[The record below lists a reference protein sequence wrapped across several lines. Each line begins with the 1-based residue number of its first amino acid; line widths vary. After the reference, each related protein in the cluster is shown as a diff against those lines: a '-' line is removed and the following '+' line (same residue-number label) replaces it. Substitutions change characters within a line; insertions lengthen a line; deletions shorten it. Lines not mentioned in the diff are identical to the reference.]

1 MLSTLAEKIH
11 DSRFL
16 RLVRNMLQAGYL
28 EDWVY
33 HVTFSGTPQGG
44 VASPVL
50 SNIYLHKLDRFVETV
65 LIPQHNRGTRRAR
78 NPAYLELAAALARAR
93 RRGDRAQARKLRQ
106 RMRGIPSTDPHDLGY
121 RRLRYCRYADDT
133 LLGFTGPKAEAENI
147 KQRLAQFLH
156 EDLTLELS
164 QDKTLIT
171 HARTGAARFLGYDI
185 TVQHNDRQLTRGQ
198 RHVNGH
204 IALRVPPSVIK
215 AKCAPYRVRGKPAR
229 RTQIINRDDYHI
241 VTTYGAEYRGIVQYY
256 LLAGDV
262 YRLHRLRW
270 AMQASLLATL
280 ASKHRSTV
288 TKIAAKHQA
297 KITTPLGLRTCYEAI
312 AQRAG
317 KTPLVARFGGI
328 PLTRHKTAVITDR
341 TPTGLPY
348 PRKELINRLLN
359 GRCELC
365 QQPGQVQ
372 VHQVRKLTDLNPNGS
387 APPPWARLMA
397 RRRRKTLVVCADCHD
412 HIHTAKPTA
421 HPTA

>member
-1 MLSTLAEKIH
+1 
-11 DSRFL
+11 
-16 RLVRNMLQAGYL
+16 
-28 EDWVY
+28 
-33 HVTFSGTPQGG
+33 
-44 VASPVL
+44 
-50 SNIYLHKLDRFVETV
+50 
-65 LIPQHNRGTRRAR
+65 
-78 NPAYLELAAALARAR
+78 
-93 RRGDRAQARKLRQ
+93 
-106 RMRGIPSTDPHDLGY
+106 MRSIPSTDPQDLGY

-133 LLGFTGPKAEAENI
+133 LLGFTGPKAEAEDI
-147 KQRLAQFLH
+147 RQRLAQFLR

-204 IALRVPPSVIK
+204 IALRVPTSVIK

-241 VTTYGAEYRGIVQYY
+241 VATYGAEYRGIVQYY

-270 AMQASLLATL
+270 AMQTSLLATL

-288 TKIAAKHQA
+288 TKIAAKHKA
-297 KITTPLGLRTCYEAI
+297 KITTSLGLRTCYEAI

-328 PLTRHKTAVITDR
+328 PLTRHKTAIIIDR
-341 TPTGLPY
+341 IPTGLPH
-348 PRKELINRLLN
+348 PRKELITRLLH

-372 VHQVRKLTDLNPNGS
+372 VHHVRKLADLNPNGP

-412 HIHTAKPTA
+412 HIHAGQPTA
-421 HPTA
+421 HLTA